1 MLNQPP
7 VPVRAI
13 LAAALA
19 CLVALP
25 GCLISSRSNTTTSGR
40 TLSTQ
45 DSRSIR
51 IGKTTGDEL
60 IASFGVPTS
69 RVDRP
74 DGSSTWKWC
83 RTETRNSSGA
93 VFLIFG
99 GSSTR
104 TESNCAVVELS
115 NGVVQQ
121 IRSE

>member
-1 MLNQPP
+1 MKHRPLAVLPIFASALMLS
-7 VPVRAI
+7 
-13 LAAALA
+13 
-19 CLVALP
+19 
-25 GCLISSRSNTTTSGR
+25 GCLISSQSSTTASGR

-45 DSRSIR
+45 DSRSIE

-60 IASFGVPTS
+60 ISSFGEPTS
-69 RVDRP
+69 RIDRP

-115 NGVVQQ
+115 AGVVRQV
-121 IRSE
+121 RSE

>member
-1 MLNQPP
+1 MS
-7 VPVRAI
+7 RRH
-13 LAAALA
+13 LASLPIFASALV
-19 CLVALP
+19 LS

-45 DSRSIR
+45 DSRSIQ

-60 IASFGVPTS
+60 ITSFGEPTS

>member
-1 MLNQPP
+1 MNRRHLASLPIF
-7 VPVRAI
+7 ASALI
-13 LAAALA
+13 LS
-19 CLVALP
+19 

-45 DSRSIR
+45 DSRSIQ

-60 IASFGVPTS
+60 IASFGEPTS

-93 VFLIFG
+93 VFFIFG

-104 TESNCAVVELS
+104 TESNCAVVELTG
-115 NGVVQQ
+115 GVVQQ